1 LNPLARLLAL
11 PQPERQERGLL
22 FTPAEIAQQPAT
34 WQETHRLFEEARP
47 ELERFLARAHDQH
60 WTIYLVGAGTS
71 DYIGHAIANLLRRRW
86 GCEVFAV
93 ASTDLLTNRDDL
105 VIEDRDYLWISFS
118 RSGDSPEGVAVLEQ
132 ALASSPRVRHLVVS
146 CNKNGRMVKLARQ
159 STECFAMVLD
169 DAVNDG
175 SLAMTSSFTN
185 MVVFGQELAHLWD
198 RDGAG
203 KRSGERNGGRGN
215 EPFEKTLD
223 RMTVAAEYILQE
235 GSYLAHGL
243 ARESYSRACFVGAGA
258 LAATARESALKL
270 LELTSGGI
278 QTMYETTLGLRHGP
292 MSSLNG
298 ETLFT
303 SFLSTDDKRRR
314 YDADLLNE
322 VRAKQVVR
330 SIVTVGGTDRAAD
343 YSLHCAAFDD
353 LPDAYRPPV
362 DVIFSQ
368 MLGLF
373 SSIELGLKPDS
384 PSPSGLISRVV
395 EKFAIYA

>member
-1 LNPLARLLAL
+1 VNPLSRLLAL
-11 PQPERQERGLL
+11 PQPEKLERGLL
-22 FTPAEIAQQPAT
+22 YTPAEIAQQPAT
-34 WQETHRLFEEARP
+34 WRVTHRLFERSRP
-47 ELERFLARAHDQH
+47 ELVRFLERAHNER

-105 VIEDRDYLWISFS
+105 VIENRDYLWISFS

-132 ALASSPRVRHLVVS
+132 ALASSPKVRHLVVS
-146 CNKNGRMVKLARQ
+146 CNKNGRMVKLAQ
-159 STECFAMVLD
+159 ESTECFAMVLD

-198 RDGAG
+198 TERGG
-203 KRSGERNGGRGN
+203 QRNGDRGLEGN
-215 EPFEKTLD
+215 EPFENTLD
-223 RMTVAAEYILQE
+223 RMIVAAEYILHE
-235 GSYLAHGL
+235 GSYLAHSL
-243 ARESYSRACFVGAGA
+243 AQENFGRACFVGAGA

-330 SIVTVGGTDRAAD
+330 TIVAVGGTDAAAD